1 MSGLANLTG
10 VAAADISLE
19 VAAASVRVVA
29 TIAATDA
36 AAATALASTLRATI
50 ANTTALSMPQRART
64 LDEQNPRRAEP

>member
-19 VAAASVRVVA
+19 IAAASVRVVA

-36 AAATALASTLRATI
+36 AAAAALASPPRATI
-50 ANTTALSMPQRART
+50 ANTTALSMTQWART
-64 LDEQNPRRAEP
+64 LD